1 MGLRTIPPQ
10 ESERITFGAVTPKP
24 SLLDYLAEN
33 AERHPDRVA
42 IHFREQSITY
52 REVEEAAARCRGALA
67 AHGVKAGDRVALV
80 MSDSPEMVVAFLGIM
95 GLGAIAVPCSTAL
108 PPEGLAYVFKDSEAK
123 LVIVTPEH
131 EQNAKAAGSPKM
143 IFGSA
148 LARSA
153 PAPLGAFERDTPCLV
168 LYTSGSTGQPKGA
181 VHRHGHMPWTVESVA
196 RKVYQLE
203 PDDRL
208 FSVPRLFFAY
218 GLGNSLSIPL
228 GGGASTILLS
238 ERPSP
243 ALISEVFAK
252 YRPTIF
258 FGVPTVFRMLLE
270 HVRQANKLDTS
281 ALRFAVSAGEVLPL
295 ATWNEWKA
303 LTGTEILETIGTTE
317 LLHAFIH
324 NYRDRN
330 RPGSSGE
337 VLDGYECRLTDD
349 AGNVVE
355 GAGRGHLQVRGG
367 SAIPYYL
374 NKPEKTA
381 ESIRNGWVR
390 TGDVYRRDEQGF
402 FWFEGRSDDLF
413 KCSGMWVSPG
423 EVEDAVA
430 THSAVLEAAVIAEA
444 DDTGATIPAAYV
456 MLRPGN
462 SANEKLS
469 SEILAKAAEHL
480 PRFKQPKRIHF
491 MEQLPRTPTGK
502 VQRFKLRELA
512 RTRLRGAQAR

>member
-1 MGLRTIPPQ
+1 MKRSI
-10 ESERITFGAVTPKP
+10 V
-24 SLLDYLAEN
+24 DYIAEH
-33 AERHPDRVA
+33 ARGSPDRVA
-42 IHFREQSITY
+42 IYFRDRTWTY
-52 REVEEAAARCRGALA
+52 RELEEAVARCRGALA
-67 AHGVKAGDRVALV
+67 AHGIKAGDRVALV
-80 MSDSPEMVVAFLGIM
+80 MSDSPEMIVAFLGIM
-95 GLGAIAVPCSTAL
+95 GLGAVAAPCSTLL
-108 PPEGLAYVFKDSEAK
+108 PPDGLAYVFRDSEAK
-123 LVIVTPEH
+123 LVIVSPEH
-131 EQNAKAAGSPKM
+131 LDNAKAAGASKIM
-143 IFGSA
+143 
-148 LARSA
+148 LASELNKSA
-153 PAPLGAFERDTPCLV
+153 PAPLGEFERDTPCLV

-196 RKVYQLE
+196 RKVYQLQ

-270 HVRQANKLDTS
+270 HVRQGNKLDTS
-281 ALRFAVSAGEVLPL
+281 SLRFAVSAGEVLPL

-303 LTGTEILETIGTTE
+303 LTGTEIIETLGTTE

-330 RPGSSGE
+330 RPGSSGV
-337 VLDGYECRLTDD
+337 VLDGYECKLEDE
-349 AGNVVE
+349 AGTVIR
-355 GAGRGHLQVRGG
+355 GPGRGHLFVRGG

-374 NKPEKTA
+374 NQPAKT
-381 ESIRNGWVR
+381 SDTIRDGWVR
-390 TGDVYRRDEQGF
+390 TGDVYRRDAEGF

-413 KCSGMWVSPG
+413 KCSGMWVSPA
-423 EVEDAVA
+423 EVEDALVR
-430 THSAVLEAAVIAEA
+430 HPAVMEAAVIAEA

-456 MLRPGN
+456 LLRAGN
-462 SANEKLS
+462 EPDEKLRT
-469 SEILAKAAEHL
+469 EIIAKAAESL

-491 MEQLPRTPTGK
+491 MDQLPRTPTGK

-512 RTRLRGAQAR
+512 RSRRGS

>member
-1 MGLRTIPPQ
+1 
-10 ESERITFGAVTPKP
+10 
-24 SLLDYLAEN
+24 
-33 AERHPDRVA
+33 
-42 IHFREQSITY
+42 
-52 REVEEAAARCRGALA
+52 
-67 AHGVKAGDRVALV
+67 
-80 MSDSPEMVVAFLGIM
+80 
-95 GLGAIAVPCSTAL
+95 
-108 PPEGLAYVFKDSEAK
+108 
-123 LVIVTPEH
+123 
-131 EQNAKAAGSPKM
+131 
-143 IFGSA
+143 
-148 LARSA
+148 
-153 PAPLGAFERDTPCLV
+153 V

-196 RKVYQLE
+196 KRVYGLG

-238 ERPSP
+238 ERPTP

-252 YRPTIF
+252 YRPTVF

-270 HVRQANKLDTS
+270 HVRQGNALDTS
-281 ALRFAVSAGEVLPL
+281 ALRFAVSAGEVLPI

-303 LTGTEILETIGTTE
+303 LTGTEIIETIGTTE

-324 NYRDRN
+324 NYRDNN
-330 RPGSSGE
+330 RPGSSGV

-349 AGNVVE
+349 AGKVVE
-355 GAGRGHLQVRGG
+355 GAGRGHLHVRGG

-381 ESIRNGWVR
+381 DTIRDGWVR
-390 TGDVYRRDEQGF
+390 TGDVYRRDADGF

-423 EVEDAVA
+423 EVEDAIA
-430 THSAVLEAAVIAEA
+430 RHPAVLEAAVIAEA
-444 DDTGATIPAAYV
+444 DANGGTIPAAYV

-462 SANEKLS
+462 RSDEELKA
-469 SEILAKAAEHL
+469 EILAKAAEGL

-502 VQRFKLRELA
+502 VQRFKLRELS
-512 RTRLRGAQAR
+512 RSR

>member
-1 MGLRTIPPQ
+1 MVVMKPILIFCCALAGPAAISDAATAATMAARMGLRTIPPQ
-10 ESERITFGAVTPKP
+10 ESERITFAAVTPKP

-33 AERHPDRVA
+33 AARHPDRVA
-42 IHFREQSITY
+42 IHFREKTFTY
-52 REVEEAAARCRGALA
+52 RQVEQAAARCRGGLA
-67 AHGVKAGDRVALV
+67 AQGIKAGDRVALV
-80 MSDSPEMVVAFLGIM
+80 MSDSPEMIIAFLGIM
-95 GLGAIAVPCSTAL
+95 GLGAIAVPCSTLL
-108 PPEGLAYVFKDSEAK
+108 PPDGLAYVFKDSAAK
-123 LVIVTPEH
+123 LVVMSPEH
-131 EQNAKAAGSPKM
+131 QANVMAAHPAKS
-143 IFGSA
+143 I
-148 LARSA
+148 LAEELLRDA
-153 PAPLGAFERDTPCLV
+153 KPAPMGQFERETPCLV

-196 RKVYQLE
+196 RKVYGLQ

-228 GGGASTILLS
+228 GGGASTVLLS

-243 ALISEVFAK
+243 ALIAEVFAK

-270 HVRQANKLDTS
+270 HARQGNALDTS
-281 ALRFAVSAGEVLPL
+281 SLRFAVSAGEALPL

-324 NYRDRN
+324 NYRERN

-337 VLDGYECRLTDD
+337 VLEGYQCRLIDD
-349 AGNVVE
+349 GGNIVE
-355 GAGRGHLQVRGG
+355 GAGRGQLHVRGG

-381 ESIRNGWVR
+381 ETIREGWVR
-390 TGDVYRRDEQGF
+390 TGDVYRRDADGF

-413 KCSGMWVSPG
+413 KCSGMWVSPA

-430 THSAVLEAAVIAEA
+430 RHPAVLAAAGIAEA
-444 DDTGATIPAAYV
+444 GDRGGRSAA
-456 MLRPGN
+456 
-462 SANEKLS
+462 
-469 SEILAKAAEHL
+469 AA
-480 PRFKQPKRIHF
+480 
-491 MEQLPRTPTGK
+491 
-502 VQRFKLRELA
+502 
-512 RTRLRGAQAR
+512 

>member
-1 MGLRTIPPQ
+1 M
-10 ESERITFGAVTPKP
+10 TPKR
-24 SLLDYLAEN
+24 SLVDYLAEN
-33 AERHPDRVA
+33 AARHPERTA
-42 IHFREQSITY
+42 IYFRDQTFTY
-52 REVEEAAARCRGALA
+52 REVEAAAARCRAALA
-67 AHGVKAGDRVALV
+67 AQGVKPGDRVALV
-80 MSDSPEMVVAFLGIM
+80 MSDSPPMIFAFLGIM
-95 GLGAIAVPCSTAL
+95 GLGAIAVPCSTLL
-108 PPEGLAYVFKDSEAK
+108 PAEGLSYVFKDSEAK
-123 LVIVTPEH
+123 LVIVSPEH
-131 EQNAKAAGSPKM
+131 LANVEAAG
-143 IFGSA
+143 
-148 LARSA
+148 ARAVILDAKLLEGA
-153 PAPLGAFERDTPCLV
+153 PAPMGRFERDTPCLV
-168 LYTSGSTGQPKGA
+168 LYTSGSTGLPKGA
-181 VHRHGHMPWTVESVA
+181 VHRHGHLPWTIESVA
-196 RKVYQLE
+196 RKVYDLR
-203 PDDRL
+203 PGDRL

-228 GGGASTILLS
+228 GGGASTILVS
-238 ERPSP
+238 ERPTP
-243 ALISEVFAK
+243 ALIAEVFAS

-270 HVRQANKLDTS
+270 HARQGNAIDTRS
-281 ALRFAVSAGEVLPL
+281 LRFSVSAGEVLPV

-324 NYRDRN
+324 NYPQRN

-337 VLDGYECRLTDD
+337 VLEGYECRLIDD
-349 AGNVVE
+349 HGRVVE

-367 SAIPYYL
+367 SAIAFYL

-381 ESIRNGWVR
+381 ETIRDGWVR

-430 THSAVLEAAVIAEA
+430 RHPAVLEAAVIAEA
-444 DDTGATIPAAYV
+444 DPNGATIPAAYV

-462 SANEKLS
+462 TADEKLS
-469 SEILAKAAEHL
+469 TEIIAKAAESL

-502 VQRFKLRELA
+502 VQRFKLRELS
-512 RTRLRGAQAR
+512 RRRSAQP

>member
-1 MGLRTIPPQ
+1 
-10 ESERITFGAVTPKP
+10 VTPKP

-33 AERHPDRVA
+33 AVRHADRVA
-42 IHFREQSITY
+42 IHFRGQSVTY
-52 REVEEAAARCRGALA
+52 REVEDAAARCRGALA
-67 AHGVKAGDRVALV
+67 AHGIKAGDRVALV
-80 MSDSPEMVVAFLGIM
+80 MSDSPEMIVAFLGIM
-95 GLGAIAVPCSTAL
+95 GLGAVAVPCSTLL
-108 PPEGLAYVFKDSEAK
+108 PPEGLAYVFKDSAAK

-131 EQNAKAAGSPKM
+131 EQNARAAGSPRT
-143 IFGSA
+143 ILGSE
-148 LARSA
+148 LAESA
-153 PAPLGAFERDTPCLV
+153 PVPLGQFERDTPCLV

-196 RKVYQLE
+196 RKVYQLQ

-243 ALISEVFAK
+243 ALISEVFGK

-270 HVRQANKLDTS
+270 HVRQGNKLDTS
-281 ALRFAVSAGEVLPL
+281 SLRFAVSAGEVLPL

-324 NYRDRN
+324 NYRDDN
-330 RPGSSGE
+330 RPGSSGV
-337 VLDGYECRLTDD
+337 VLDGYECRLLDD
-349 AGNVVE
+349 NGKVAE
-355 GAGRGHLQVRGG
+355 GAGRGHLHVRGG

-374 NKPEKTA
+374 NKPDKTA
-381 ESIRNGWVR
+381 ETIRDGWVR
-390 TGDVYRRDEQGF
+390 TGDVYRRDADGF

-430 THSAVLEAAVIAEA
+430 RHPAVLEAAVIAEA
-444 DDTGATIPAAYV
+444 DESGATIAAAYV
-456 MLRPGN
+456 MVRPGN
-462 SANEKLS
+462 IADQQLRV
-469 SEILAKAAEHL
+469 EILAKASETL

-491 MEQLPRTPTGK
+491 MDQLPRTPTGK

-512 RTRLRGAQAR
+512 RARPRGA

>member
-1 MGLRTIPPQ
+1 
-10 ESERITFGAVTPKP
+10 
-24 SLLDYLAEN
+24 
-33 AERHPDRVA
+33 
-42 IHFREQSITY
+42 
-52 REVEEAAARCRGALA
+52 
-67 AHGVKAGDRVALV
+67 
-80 MSDSPEMVVAFLGIM
+80 
-95 GLGAIAVPCSTAL
+95 VPCSTLL
-108 PPEGLAYVFKDSEAK
+108 PPDGLAYVFKDSEAK
-123 LVIVTPEH
+123 LVVMSPEH
-131 EQNAKAAGSPKM
+131 QANVRAAHPAKSILPEELLRDAK
-143 IFGSA
+143 
-148 LARSA
+148 
-153 PAPLGAFERDTPCLV
+153 PAPMGPFERETPCLV

-196 RKVYQLE
+196 RKVYGLK

-243 ALISEVFAK
+243 AIIGEVFAK

-270 HVRQANKLDTS
+270 HVRQGNALDTS
-281 ALRFAVSAGEVLPL
+281 SLRFAVSAGEVLPL

-303 LTGTEILETIGTTE
+303 LTRTEILETIGTTE

-324 NYRDRN
+324 NYRERN

-337 VLDGYECRLTDD
+337 VLEGYECQLVDE
-349 AGNVVE
+349 AGSVIR
-355 GAGRGHLQVRGG
+355 GPGRGNLLVRGG

-374 NKPEKTA
+374 NQPEKTA
-381 ESIRNGWVR
+381 ETIRDGWVR
-390 TGDVYRRDEQGF
+390 TGDVYRRDADGF

-413 KCSGMWVSPG
+413 KCSGMWVSPA

-430 THSAVLEAAVIAEA
+430 RHPSVLEAAVIAEA

-456 MLRPGN
+456 MVRPGN
-462 SANEKLS
+462 AADEKLKAQ
-469 SEILAKAAEHL
+469 ILAKAAESL
-480 PRFKQPKRIHF
+480 PRFKQPKRLHF
-491 MEQLPRTPTGK
+491 LEQLPRTPTGK
-502 VQRFKLRELA
+502 VQRFKLREMA
-512 RTRLRGAQAR
+512 RAKAR

>member
-1 MGLRTIPPQ
+1 M
-10 ESERITFGAVTPKP
+10 VTPKP

-33 AERHPDRVA
+33 AARHPDRVA
-42 IHFREQSITY
+42 IHFRNQTYTY
-52 REVEEAAARCRGALA
+52 REIEEHTARCRGALSA
-67 AHGVKAGDRVALV
+67 QGIGSGDRVALV
-80 MSDSPEMVVAFLGIM
+80 MSDSPEMIIAFLGII
-95 GLGAIAVPCSTAL
+95 GLGAIAVPCSTLL
-108 PPEGLAYVFKDSEAK
+108 PAEGLAYVFKDSRAK
-123 LVIVTPEH
+123 LVVMSPEH
-131 EQNAKAAGSPKM
+131 QANVLAAHPVKS
-143 IFGSA
+143 ISA
-148 LARSA
+148 EALLRDTK
-153 PAPLGAFERDTPCLV
+153 PAPMGQFERDTPCLV

-196 RKVYQLE
+196 RKVYQLQ

-243 ALISEVFAK
+243 ALIGEVFAK

-270 HVRQANKLDTS
+270 HVRQGNKLDTS
-281 ALRFAVSAGEVLPL
+281 SLRFAVSAGEVLPL

-330 RPGSSGE
+330 RPGSSGL

-355 GAGRGHLQVRGG
+355 GTGRGHLHVRGG

-374 NKPEKTA
+374 NKPEKSA
-381 ESIRNGWVR
+381 ESIRDGWVR
-390 TGDVYRRDEQGF
+390 TGDVYRRDEEGF

-462 SANEKLS
+462 SANERLGG
-469 SEILAKAAEHL
+469 EILAKAAERL

>member
-10 ESERITFGAVTPKP
+10 ESERITFAAVPPKR

-33 AERHPDRVA
+33 AARHPERVA
-42 IHFREQSITY
+42 IHFRDRSYTY
-52 REVEEAAARCRGALA
+52 REVEQGAARCRGALA
-67 AHGVKAGDRVALV
+67 ALGIKTGHRVALV
-80 MSDSPEMVVAFLGIM
+80 MSDSPEMIVAFLGIM
-95 GLGAIAVPCSTAL
+95 GLGAIAVPCSTQLA
-108 PPEGLAYVFKDSEAK
+108 PEGLAYVFKDSEAK
-123 LVIVTPEH
+123 LVVMSPEH
-131 EQNAKAAGSPKM
+131 QANVIAASPAKSILAE
-143 IFGSA
+143 A
-148 LARSA
+148 LLRDAK
-153 PAPLGAFERDTPCLV
+153 PAPMGQFERDTPCLV

-196 RKVYQLE
+196 RKVYDLQ

-228 GGGASTILLS
+228 GGGASTILVS

-243 ALISEVFAK
+243 ALIAEVFAK

-270 HVRQANKLDTS
+270 HVRQGNQLDAS
-281 ALRFAVSAGEVLPL
+281 SLRFSVSAGEVLPL

-324 NYRDRN
+324 NYRERN

-337 VLDGYECRLTDD
+337 VLEGYECRLIDD
-349 AGNVVE
+349 SGKDVE
-355 GAGRGHLQVRGG
+355 GAGRGHLHVRGG

-381 ESIRNGWVR
+381 EAIRDGWVR
-390 TGDVYRRDEQGF
+390 TGDVYRRDADGF

-413 KCSGMWVSPG
+413 KCSGMWVSPA
-423 EVEDAVA
+423 EVEEAVA
-430 THSAVLEAAVIAEA
+430 RHPAVMEAAVIAEA
-444 DDTGATIPAAYV
+444 DETGATIPAAYV
-456 MLRPGN
+456 MLRPGY
-462 SANEKLS
+462 SPGDALEK
-469 SEILAKAAEHL
+469 EIKEQAATGL

-502 VQRFKLRELA
+502 VQRFKLRQLA
-512 RTRLRGAQAR
+512 QSRPSG